1 MKLSKGFYLT
11 FGAAFFWALGIIT
24 TKFIFLRGENVFN
37 FTFWVIIFATPF
49 WIFILSRNFGE
60 LKKITKQ
67 DYILLLSIGLISMV
81 LLNIVDFFAIKYSQA
96 INYSFLIRTSIIFT
110 IFFSFIFLGEKITLK
125 KIILATMILIG
136 AFFLT
141 TKGQKIILTTGDI
154 LTLIDAALVSFGNTI
169 LGKIAVKRMSSGLSA
184 SVSFLVGVLPI
195 TIIVLYLHKLEIP
208 HSIYLIIL
216 AAIFSTV
223 GTLFRFKAY
232 QNATASY
239 VAMVYSFTPVIVFI
253 LAVTFLKES
262 VTYLQLLGGTLI
274 VLSGVLVE
282 KLKM

>member
-1 MKLSKGFYLT
+1 MKLSKGFYFT

-49 WIFILSRNFGE
+49 WIFTLYKKRDE
-60 LKKITKQ
+60 LKRITRQ
-67 DYILLLSIGLISMV
+67 DYLLLLSTGLISMV
-81 LLNIVDFFAIKYSQA
+81 LLNIVDFFAIKYSYA

-110 IFFSFIFLGEKITLK
+110 IFFSFLFLGEKITLK
-125 KIILATMILIG
+125 KIILATLILIG

-141 TKGQKIILTTGDI
+141 TKGQKIILSRGDI

-169 LGKIAVKRMSSGLSA
+169 LGKIAVKRMSAGLSA
-184 SVSFLVGVLPI
+184 SATFLVGVIPVTL
-195 TIIVLYLHKLEIP
+195 IVLFLHKLEIP
-208 HSIYLIIL
+208 NSIYLIIL
-216 AAIFSTV
+216 AAIFSTA
-223 GTLFRFKAY
+223 GALLRFRAY

-253 LAVTFLKES
+253 LAVIFLKES
-262 VTYLQLLGGTLI
+262 VTYFQLIGGTLI
-274 VLSGVLVE
+274 VFSGVLVE
-282 KLKM
+282 KLKI